1 MSVLGAAERQVRA
14 LRDGDEESPHRIR
27 VNRYDNVVDG
37 GMERA

>member
-1 MSVLGAAERQVRA
+1 MSVLGVVERQVGA
-14 LRDGDEESPHRIR
+14 LIHGDAESPHRIR